1 MVYLYNFALLKNYNM
16 TGKNIRLLIFLI
28 IAVFVISIGGCK
40 KDKKIDDPI
49 IENNDSVNI
58 ASEIDQFIWYNMNL
72 YYLWYKNV
80 PNLADNRFATTSAL
94 LAFLK
99 TYSSHDD
106 LFESL
111 LYQPGTIDK
120 WSWIVDDY
128 VALENSFQ
136 GVSLSMG
143 FEYGLVRYGNEGVF
157 GYVQY
162 VVPGTP
168 AAIAGIK
175 RGDIFI
181 AIDSQNL
188 NMSNY
193 RTLLF
198 DRNAFAISF
207 ANIINNVIT
216 PNNHTVSLTAV
227 EVHENPIHYTKLI
240 ESSGRKVGYMVYNAF
255 RSNYDNDLNTAF
267 GVFKNAGIQ
276 DLILDFRYNGG
287 GSVQTAAYLASMIY
301 RADSTKVF
309 ALTQYNDKL
318 DDYFRGK
325 YGSDYFK
332 TRFEAGIAQESGP
345 DKPINSLNLNRV
357 YIITTGGSASASEL
371 VINGLDPYME
381 VILVGE
387 NTHGKNVGSFT
398 IKDYDNNGNI
408 NPNHKWALQPITL
421 KIANSNGV
429 SDFVN
434 GFSPDIEAEEDIAN
448 LLPFGDVNEPMLK
461 AALNAING
469 VPQTKS
475 YSPSI
480 FKKVA
485 DSKSFKPHSKEM
497 YFEGDILPP
506 NILKKK

>member
-1 MVYLYNFALLKNYNM
+1 M
-16 TGKNIRLLIFLI
+16 TGKNIRLLIFVI
-28 IAVFVISIGGCK
+28 IAAFVISIGGCK
-40 KDKKIDDPI
+40 KDNKIVDPI
-49 IENNDSVNI
+49 IDNDSITV

-94 LAFLK
+94 LTFLK
-99 TYSSHDD
+99 TFSSHDD

-143 FEYGLVRYGNEGVF
+143 FEYGLVRYGTDLVL

-162 VVPGTP
+162 VIPGTP
-168 AAIAGIK
+168 AEAAGIK
-175 RGDIFI
+175 RGDIFTK
-181 AIDSQNL
+181 IDSQQLNL
-188 NMSNY
+188 SNY

-198 DRNAFAISF
+198 DRSAYDISF
-207 ANIINNVIT
+207 ADIINNVVT
-216 PNNHTVSLTAV
+216 PNNRTVSLTAV
-227 EVHENPIHYTKLI
+227 EVHENPIHYTKVI
-240 ESSGRKVGYMVYNAF
+240 ESAGRKIGYMVYNGF
-255 RSNYDNDLNTAF
+255 MSNYDNDLNTAF
-267 GVFKNAGIQ
+267 GVFKNTGIQ

-287 GSVQTAAYLASMIY
+287 GSVQTATYLASMIY
-301 RADSTKVF
+301 EANPTKVF

-318 DDYFRGK
+318 EDYFRGE
-325 YGSDYFK
+325 YGAEYFK
-332 TRFEAGIAQESGP
+332 TRFEAGIAQESGA
-345 DKPINSLNLNRV
+345 DVPINSLNLNRV

-381 VILVGE
+381 VNLVGE
-387 NTHGKNVGSFT
+387 NTHGKYVGSFT

-434 GFSPDIEAEEDIAN
+434 GFSPDFAAEEDIAH
-448 LLPFGDVNEPMLK
+448 LLPFGDDNEPMLK

-485 DSKSFKPHSKEM
+485 DSKDFKPHSKEM
-497 YFEGDILPP
+497 YFEGELLPP

>member
-1 MVYLYNFALLKNYNM
+1 M
-16 TGKNIRLLIFLI
+16 TGKNIRLLVFVIL
-28 IAVFVISIGGCK
+28 AAFVISIGGCK
-40 KDKKIDDPI
+40 KDKKIVEPI
-49 IENNDSVNI
+49 VENNDSITV

-94 LAFLK
+94 LAYLK
-99 TYSSHDD
+99 TFGSHDE

-143 FEYGLVRYGNEGVF
+143 FEYGLVKYSNSNGVF

-168 AAIAGIK
+168 AASAGIK
-175 RGDIFI
+175 RGDLFV
-181 AIDSQNL
+181 AIDSQDLDIN
-188 NMSNY
+188 NY
-193 RTLLF
+193 ATLLF
-198 DRNAFAISF
+198 DRESFSISF
-207 ANIINNVIT
+207 ANYNNGTIV
-216 PNNHTVSLTAV
+216 PNNHTVFLTAV
-227 EVHENPIHYTKLI
+227 EVHENPIHYTKVI
-240 ESSGRKVGYMVYNAF
+240 ESAGRKIGYMVYNAF
-255 RSNYDNDLNTAF
+255 RSNYDNDLNNAI
-267 GVFKNAGIQ
+267 GEFKNAGIQ

-287 GSVQTAAYLASMIY
+287 GSVLTATYLASMIY
-301 RADSTKVF
+301 EANPTKVF

-318 DDYFRGK
+318 EDYFRSE

-332 TRFEAGIAQESGP
+332 TRFEAGIAQESGA
-345 DKPINSLNLNRV
+345 DVPINSLNLNRV

-381 VILVGE
+381 VNLVGE
-387 NTHGKNVGSFT
+387 NTHGKYVGSFT
-398 IKDYDNNGNI
+398 IKDYDNDGNI

-434 GFSPDIEAEEDIAN
+434 GFTPDVLAEEDIVQ
-448 LLPFGDVNEPMLK
+448 LLPFGDENEPMLK

-485 DSKSFKPHSKEM
+485 DSKDLKPHSKEM
-497 YFEGDILPP
+497 YFEGDLMPT